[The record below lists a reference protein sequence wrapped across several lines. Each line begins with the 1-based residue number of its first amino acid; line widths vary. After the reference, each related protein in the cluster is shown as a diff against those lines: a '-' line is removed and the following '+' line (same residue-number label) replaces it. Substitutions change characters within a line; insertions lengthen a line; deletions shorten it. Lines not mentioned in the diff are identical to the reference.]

1 MRIALLDMQTLSEI
15 EEENKTNAFI
25 PVSLVAFGRK

>member
-15 EEENKTNAFI
+15 LNKTNAFI